1 LRFVVFIVSGRLAT
15 DYLEELSM
23 ESHGDSI
30 EYKGFKIQATP
41 SKRNGKWTWEI
52 VISHPEYESAK
63 YIVERPEDLK
73 PTRDAALS
81 AAFESGRKR
90 VESRLSSQAQH

>member
-1 LRFVVFIVSGRLAT
+1 MCIRDSYQPELHPVLRLRFVVFIVSGRLAT

-52 VISHPEYESAK
+52 VRC
-63 YIVERPEDLK
+63 V
-73 PTRDAALS
+73 
-81 AAFESGRKR
+81 
-90 VESRLSSQAQH
+90 